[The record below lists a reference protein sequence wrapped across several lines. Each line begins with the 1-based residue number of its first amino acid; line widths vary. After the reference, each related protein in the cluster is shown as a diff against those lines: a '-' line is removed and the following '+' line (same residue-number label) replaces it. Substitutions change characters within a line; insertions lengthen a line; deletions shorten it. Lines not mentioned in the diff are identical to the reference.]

1 MTKLKGKG
9 KPLNFKLNMG
19 LRVFESFKTSF
30 DIYLCPKKICFY
42 ISFSS
47 CLQVI
52 YIFSLLFISLH
63 VSIFSLV
70 FANFFR
76 LVIPSSICLKMQPRF
91 DYQGTFNVMLLKRD
105 SCCKLLHLFSI
116 TYNLNTKNL
125 QVKPH

>member
-52 YIFSLLFISLH
+52 YIFNLIFISLH

-70 FANFFR
+70 FAIFFR

-116 TYNLNTKNL
+116 TYNLSTKIC
-125 QVKPH
+125 K

>member
-52 YIFSLLFISLH
+52 YIFNLIFISLH

-116 TYNLNTKNL
+116 TYNLSTKIC
-125 QVKPH
+125 K

>member
-9 KPLNFKLNMG
+9 KPLNSKLNMG

-52 YIFSLLFISLH
+52 YIFNLIFISLH

-70 FANFFR
+70 FAIFFR

-116 TYNLNTKNL
+116 TYNLSTKIR
-125 QVKPH
+125 K

>member
-9 KPLNFKLNMG
+9 KPLNSKLNMG

-42 ISFSS
+42 ISFSL

-52 YIFSLLFISLH
+52 YIFNLIFISLH

-70 FANFFR
+70 FAIFFR

-116 TYNLNTKNL
+116 TYNLSTKIR
-125 QVKPH
+125 K

>member
-52 YIFSLLFISLH
+52 YIFNLIFYILTRINFL
-63 VSIFSLV
+63 VSFC
-70 FANFFR
+70 NFFR

-91 DYQGTFNVMLLKRD
+91 DYQGTFNVMLRKRD

-116 TYNLNTKNL
+116 AYNLSTKIF
-125 QVKPH
+125 K